1 MVLATRRLSG
11 HNQTRQP
18 TGLRTAPQRHNL
30 PRSYSGRAYS
40 RRPQLA
46 TGVLVSFAFD
56 SDTKERVRAA
66 TDIVDLVGSKLELR
80 RQGRNYVANCPWHN
94 DTRPSLQIN
103 TEKQIWKCW
112 VCDIGG
118 DVFNFLMQDEG
129 LTFPEALKKLAD
141 RAGIV
146 LTQAPGGKRRNS
158 NEPDIKTEMFRALS
172 WAQELYHRYLLD
184 NPAADAA
191 REYLAGRGLEFSAI
205 ETFGVGMSPPGWSTL
220 LDQASRHKFSPHVL
234 ESAGLVIKKETGRYY
249 DRFRGRIMFPIR
261 DRDSRV
267 IAFGGRVLP
276 GEDSGAK
283 YINSPETRLFQKSQQ
298 LYGFDLAQLPIR
310 QSRQAIVMEGYTDV
324 MFAHQSG
331 VPNAVAV
338 LGTALGAPHLTLLKR
353 QNCDRVVL
361 LLDGDEA
368 GQKRSDAVLELFLH
382 AQLDVR
388 VLSLPDGLDP
398 ADYLQKYGAGEL
410 QKLIDSAA
418 DALEFKLRRVSSGF
432 DPLVDT
438 HRANQAVEDMLSLLA
453 KVPHSG
459 LISNDAFLLRQ
470 NQVLPRLA
478 RRFAIAEE
486 SLRERLTS
494 LRNKQAKFTPRPSP
508 AADAG
513 EVTRQKLLKPSD
525 LAPFERELLELIIVA
540 PQVAPL
546 ALERVQSGW
555 IQSDAAEQML
565 NAYQQLEFDGI
576 SLEFDSVLNALE
588 DPSLKSLLVTLY
600 EQAHAKLEFTR
611 DSAENRLRVLTH
623 RMGERQDVVRRQ
635 QQITQLEKKELSEDD
650 ELDMLQDVI
659 RQARLRQ
666 GLDQRNPSAVEPVQ
680 ETVAGATSQ
689 EQENDL
695 AEDLPFTEQSSPQ

>member
-1 MVLATRRLSG
+1 MVLILAD
-11 HNQTRQP
+11 
-18 TGLRTAPQRHNL
+18 
-30 PRSYSGRAYS
+30 
-40 RRPQLA
+40 PQLA
-46 TGVLVSFAFD
+46 SGVFVSFNFD

-66 TDIVDLVGSKLELR
+66 TDIVDLIGSKLELR

-103 TEKQIWKCW
+103 TERQIWKCW

-118 DVFNFLMQDEG
+118 DAFNFLMQDEG
-129 LTFPEALKKLAD
+129 LSFPEALKKLAD

-146 LTQAPGGKRRNS
+146 LAQSPDGKRRKS
-158 NEPDIKTEMFRALS
+158 NEPDIKAETFRALN
-172 WAQELYHRYLLD
+172 WAQELYQKYLLES
-184 NPAADAA
+184 PAAEVA
-191 REYLAGRGLEFSAI
+191 RQYLESRGLEFSTI
-205 ETFGVGMSPPGWSTL
+205 QTFGVGMSPPGWSTL
-220 LDQASRHKFSPHVL
+220 LDRAQRQKLTPHVL
-234 ESAGLVIKKETGRYY
+234 EAAGLVLKKDAGHYY

-261 DRDSRV
+261 DRDTRV

-276 GEDSGAK
+276 GEDAGAK
-283 YINSPETRLFQKSQQ
+283 YINSPETRLFQKSHQ

-324 MFAHQSG
+324 MFAHQCG
-331 VPNAVAV
+331 VLNAVAV

-353 QNCDRVVL
+353 QNCERVVL

-382 AQLDVR
+382 AQMDVR

-398 ADYLQKYGAGEL
+398 ADYLKKFGAAEL
-410 QKLIDSAA
+410 QKLIDNAA
-418 DALEFKLRRVSSGF
+418 DALEFKLRRVSAGF

-478 RRFAIAEE
+478 RQFSIPEDT
-486 SLRERLTS
+486 LRGRLTT
-494 LRNKQAKFTPRPSP
+494 LRNKQAQFSKNQSGSRSRGTE
-508 AADAG
+508 ADDTAS
-513 EVTRQKLLKPSD
+513 ESRRKLLRPSD

-540 PQVAPL
+540 PQIAPVV
-546 ALERVQSGW
+546 LERVQSGW
-555 IQSDAAEQML
+555 IQSQAAREML
-565 NAYQQLEFDGI
+565 DAYQKLEFEGV
-576 SLEFDSVLNALE
+576 SLEFDSVLNTLE

-600 EQAHAKLEFTR
+600 EQANAKLEFTR

-635 QQITQLEKKELSEDD
+635 QQISQLEQKELSEDD
-650 ELDMLQDVI
+650 KFDVLQDVI

-666 GLDQRNPSAVEPVQ
+666 GL
-680 ETVAGATSQ
+680 
-689 EQENDL
+689 
-695 AEDLPFTEQSSPQ
+695 

>member
-1 MVLATRRLSG
+1 MLLAKRRPSG
-11 HNQTRQP
+11 HNLVSQP
-18 TGLRTAPQRHNL
+18 TE
-30 PRSYSGRAYS
+30 SRATRLWFSLAIPSS
-40 RRPQLA
+40 RRLQLA
-46 TGVLVSFAFD
+46 NGVHVSFAYD

-80 RQGRNYVANCPWHN
+80 RQGRNYVCKCPWHN

-141 RAGIV
+141 RAGIA
-146 LTQAPGGKRRNS
+146 LTKSPSSKYRSS
-158 NEPDIKTEMFRALS
+158 NGPDAKAEMFRALA
-172 WAQELYHRYLLD
+172 WAQEFFHKYLLE
-184 NPAADAA
+184 NPAAEAA
-191 REYLAGRGLEFSAI
+191 RAYLEERGLEYSTI
-205 ETFGVGMSPPGWSTL
+205 KTFGVGMSPLGWTTL
-220 LDQASRHKFSPHVL
+220 LEQARQHNLSPHTL
-234 ESAGLVIKKETGRYY
+234 ESAGLAIKKETGRYY
-249 DRFRGRIMFPIR
+249 DRFRGRIIFPIR
-261 DRDSRV
+261 DRDMRV

-276 GEDSGAK
+276 GEDAGAK

-298 LYGFDLAQLPIR
+298 LYGFELAQLPIR

-324 MFAHQSG
+324 MFAQQCG
-331 VPNAVAV
+331 VLNAVAV

-353 QNCDRVVL
+353 QSCERVVL

-398 ADYLQKYGAGEL
+398 ADYLRKYGAAAL
-410 QKLIDSAA
+410 QALIDAAA
-418 DALEFKLRRVSSGF
+418 DALEFKLQRVSAGF

-438 HRANQAVEDMLSLLA
+438 HRANQAIEDMLSLLA

-470 NQVLPRLA
+470 NQLLPRLA

-494 LRNKQAKFTPRPSP
+494 LRNKQSKVSSRANSALDHSGE
-508 AADAG
+508 AAR
-513 EVTRQKLLKPSD
+513 TKLLKPSD
-525 LAPFERELLELIIVA
+525 LTPFERELLELIIVA
-540 PQVAPL
+540 PQIAPV
-546 ALERVQSGW
+546 ALERIQSGW
-555 IQSDAAEQML
+555 VQSEAAVQML
-565 NAYQQLEFDGI
+565 DVYQQLEFEGI
-576 SLEFDSVLNALE
+576 SLEFNSVLNALE
-588 DPSLKSLLVTLY
+588 NPSLKSLLVTLY
-600 EQAHAKLEFTR
+600 EQANAKLEFTK
-611 DSAENRLRVLTH
+611 DTAENRLRVLTH
-623 RMGERQDVVRRQ
+623 RMGEQQDILRRQ
-635 QQITQLEKKELSEDD
+635 QQITQLEKKELSEND

-666 GLDQRNPSAVEPVQ
+666 GLDQRQSSPATPTQGSAGRVSTDEPQSGLVQ
-680 ETVAGATSQ
+680 E
-689 EQENDL
+689 
-695 AEDLPFTEQSSPQ
+695 LPYTEQSLPR